1 MTCCK
6 TILRCLYVDVKSQ
19 ESAYDLAIR
28 NDHLYGSR
36 ITMTKSK
43 CYRLNK
49 MTLELL
55 DNIYVQ
61 WNITQS
67 SKGMK

>member
-1 MTCCK
+1 M
-6 TILRCLYVDVKSQ
+6 DVKSQ
-19 ESAYDLAIR
+19 ESVYDLAIR

-36 ITMTKSK
+36 ITLTKSK